1 MHPETAAALTPEN
14 GGARQPRGPGRLLKC
29 LEIARVLPLPDVRC
43 LRALRSF
50 RHLVLDLL
58 AFGETAETFHLD
70 GGVVDEHV
78 LPSAIRSYE
87 AIALCIVEP
96 LHSTS
101 CHSSSLSQTVPGQGT
116 PG

>member
-1 MHPETAAALTPEN
+1 MHPEN
-14 GGARQPRGPGRLLKC
+14 GGAPQPPRPRRLLKC
-29 LEIARVLPLPDVRC
+29 LENARSLPLPDVRRP
-43 LRALRSF
+43 RALRSF
-50 RHLVLDLL
+50 RHLELDLL

-78 LPSAIRSYE
+78 LPSAIRSNE
-87 AIALCIVEP
+87 AIAFCVVEP

>member
-1 MHPETAAALTPEN
+1 MHPEN
-14 GGARQPRGPGRLLKC
+14 GGAPEPPGPRRLLKC

-50 RHLVLDLL
+50 SHLELDLL

-78 LPSAIRSYE
+78 LRSAIRSNE
-87 AIALCIVEP
+87 TIALCVVEP

-101 CHSSSLSQTVPGQGT
+101 CHSSSLSQTVLGQ
-116 PG
+116 